1 MLSFNKDMEKD
12 KIVKIFREIVG
23 EKAEKL
29 SGSFYPAYAN
39 TKITETR
46 GSSLLLTHLLNY

>member
-1 MLSFNKDMEKD
+1 MEKD